1 MESIMPEFLQ
11 LVLDADGVVDR
22 TRDIQTI
29 VLTLRLSG
37 TVEIRE
43 ASHIVTISYRHET
56 VHVIAA
62 AAPAAK

>member
-1 MESIMPEFLQ
+1 MESIMPELLQ
-11 LVLDADGVVDR
+11 LVLDADGGVDR

-29 VLTLRLSG
+29 ELTLRLSG

-43 ASHIVTISYRHET
+43 ASRIVTISYRHEA
-56 VHVIAA
+56 VHIIDV